1 MLDRRSIRA
10 RPWHLWHGREPLR
23 GNKEK
28 ENANDVCVRCVFY
41 VVAPVSFSI
50 SSVAFFLLACEFSD
64 FRKARL
70 ETLSVGGLVLETLNI
85 FVRLSDQ

>member
-1 MLDRRSIRA
+1 MPGPGTFGMGA
-10 RPWHLWHGREPLR
+10 NPFG
-23 GNKEK
+23 GTKK
-28 ENANDVCVRCVFY
+28 KKNASDVCVRCVFY

-70 ETLSVGGLVLETLNI
+70 ETLSVEGLVLETLNI